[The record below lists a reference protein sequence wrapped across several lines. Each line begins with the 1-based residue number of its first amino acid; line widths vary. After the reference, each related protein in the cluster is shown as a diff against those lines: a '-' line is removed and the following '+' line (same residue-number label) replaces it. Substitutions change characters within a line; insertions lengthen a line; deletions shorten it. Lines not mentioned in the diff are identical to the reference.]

1 MYMYWQWQI
10 YQTQGL
16 AASGSRSRN
25 LKRSY
30 PACPKNKKIHPLLFC
45 TTTYICYDLIYMYP
59 LVSLNGYCCVFACR
73 FIKYIGL
80 TSFIYIVLVNWVH

>member
-10 YQTQGL
+10 YQIWGL

-30 PACPKNKKIHPLLFC
+30 PACPKNKKNPPPSILYYNIHLLEFN
-45 TTTYICYDLIYMYP
+45 IYVP
-59 LVSLNGYCCVFACR
+59 SCLFEWLLLCFR
-73 FIKYIGL
+73 L
-80 TSFIYIVLVNWVH
+80 

>member
-10 YQTQGL
+10 YQTWGL

-30 PACPKNKKIHPLLFC
+30 PACPKNKKKFAPSYFDYNINIIDIKTLISNGRPTCFCSVSFSSLFFFFTNKYC
-45 TTTYICYDLIYMYP
+45 ARDFLER
-59 LVSLNGYCCVFACR
+59 LN
-73 FIKYIGL
+73 
-80 TSFIYIVLVNWVH
+80 

>member
-10 YQTQGL
+10 YQIWGL

-30 PACPKNKKIHPLLFC
+30 PACPKNKKNPPPSILYYNIHLHTSISVLLLL
-45 TTTYICYDLIYMYP
+45 YISY
-59 LVSLNGYCCVFACR
+59 
-73 FIKYIGL
+73 
-80 TSFIYIVLVNWVH
+80 